1 LIYFGCFFGVMSRSD
16 DVVAFAGKS
25 NGGAQ
30 AYVAYAYNG
39 YFWLFFQR

>member
-1 LIYFGCFFGVMSRSD
+1 VKWWDSLIYFGCFFGVMSRSD

-30 AYVAYAYNG
+30 AYVAYA
-39 YFWLFFQR
+39 